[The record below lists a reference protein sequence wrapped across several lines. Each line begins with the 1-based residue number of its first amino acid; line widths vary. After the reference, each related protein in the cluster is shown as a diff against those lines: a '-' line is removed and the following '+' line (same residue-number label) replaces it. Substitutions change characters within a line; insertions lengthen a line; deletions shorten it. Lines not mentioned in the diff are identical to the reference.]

1 MNCWLKL
8 LVVSMPVPVTTPKE
22 VVNMALKQ
30 IEIPVRGMD
39 CAGCCSSVQKALT
52 ALPGVQQADVLL
64 AAEKAIVHY
73 DAAQVDVPTLH
84 RAVEGAGYSV
94 PVREEVTAPDTDAA
108 AKLAETGRSFTRS
121 VLFFTG
127 LVAGV
132 VLLVVVA
139 GEWLGLFEAVTER
152 IPWYIGWLI
161 VLVGWYPI
169 LRNVVRA
176 TLRREVISHTLM
188 SVGVIAALAVGE

>member
-1 MNCWLKL
+1 
-8 LVVSMPVPVTTPKE
+8 
-22 VVNMALKQ
+22 MALQQ

-64 AAEKAIVHY
+64 AAEKAVVQY
-73 DAAQVDVPTLH
+73 DTAQVDVPALH
-84 RAVEGAGYSV
+84 RAVEGAGYTV
-94 PVREEVTAPDTDAA
+94 PILDTPAVPQPDAAPQLDAA
-108 AKLAETGRSFTRS
+108 AQLAATGASFTRS

-127 LVAGV
+127 IVAGV

-152 IPWYIGWLI
+152 ID
-161 VLVGWYPI
+161 
-169 LRNVVRA
+169 
-176 TLRREVISHTLM
+176 ESM
-188 SVGVIAALAVGE
+188 SQTGAPTYAAPEAF